1 MKMSPPNCSVK
12 MSSPHGDFHDEQE
25 GSTTRRSRGGSPGR
39 QDHEPGGRPGVASH
53 RATVQAPQGPRPSA
67 RPARLGPSPPRPAL
81 AAAVAR
87 RPPHPGRHAHDDD
100 LRGLQ
105 RRPPH
110 REAAAAPRPAG
121 EPGDRTPDSAGARP
135 ATPSPAPRAQASA
148 PAPPGPAMGQLAQVD
163 ASPFPWFEDR
173 GPTAALHGLIDDATS
188 IPLALW
194 FRPTEDLHGYTTVLG
209 QTCRQ
214 YGVPVTLYGDRLS
227 LFRRNDQYWTLGEE
241 LRGQQDPTHFGR
253 MLRDLGIGFIAA
265 QSPQAKG
272 RIERLWGTLQDR
284 LVSELRLRALH
295 TLEQANAFLPEFL
308 PAFIQ
313 RFARAAAEP
322 TPAWRPAPRD
332 LERLLSCRYTRV
344 VARDNTVR
352 LGARWLQIPPGPH
365 RRSYAGCRVELR
377 ELLDGPLVVLY
388 QNTLLATQP
397 APAPTFVLSPRSD
410 PGRDRQRAQHQQ
422 RARGPQ
428 LQTAVAALAHTLR
441 ARRTPAALSV
451 GTAGERPGAAEPHDL
466 VGDRKSTRLN
476 SSHGYISYAVFC
488 LKKKKNKPAEKQITD
503 QVERANH

>member
-12 MSSPHGDFHDEQE
+12 MSSPYGDFHDEQE
-25 GSTTRRSRGGSPGR
+25 GSATCWARQGSPGG
-39 QDHEPGGRPGVASH
+39 QDHEPGGRPGVAPY
-53 RATVQAPQGPRPSA
+53 RATVQATEGPLPSA
-67 RPARLGPSPPRPAL
+67 GPARLGASPPGPTV
-81 AAAVAR
+81 AAAVTC

-135 ATPSPAPRAQASA
+135 ATPSPAPRAQASS
-148 PAPPGPAMGQLAQVD
+148 PAPPGPAMGQLAQLD

-227 LFRRNDQYWTLGEE
+227 LFQRNDRYWTLAEE
-241 LRGQQDPTHFGR
+241 LRGHQDPTHFGR
-253 MLRDLGIGFIAA
+253 MLQALGIGFIAA

-284 LVSELRLRALH
+284 LVSELRLRAL
-295 TLEQANAFLPEFL
+295 
-308 PAFIQ
+308 
-313 RFARAAAEP
+313 
-322 TPAWRPAPRD
+322 
-332 LERLLSCRYTRV
+332 
-344 VARDNTVR
+344 
-352 LGARWLQIPPGPH
+352 
-365 RRSYAGCRVELR
+365 
-377 ELLDGPLVVLY
+377 LDGRLVVLY
-388 QNTLLATQP
+388 QNPLLATQP

-451 GTAGERPGAAEPHDL
+451 GTDGERPGAAEPHDL
-466 VGDRKSTRLN
+466 VGGGYVGIPRRGPNPGAPGAPSRRAPVPRHPWRTTFSPRQRRLN
-476 SSHGYISYAVFC
+476 AAKRG
-488 LKKKKNKPAEKQITD
+488 
-503 QVERANH
+503 

>member
-1 MKMSPPNCSVK
+1 MSRKEVPRAGLVKAALAGKVTNEEGARALRVSVRQFK
-12 MSSPHGDFHDEQE
+12 RLKARFRRE
-25 GSTTRRSRGGSPGR
+25 GARGLVHRRRGQVVTLMTTTYTGFNDVHLTEKLQQLHALPVS
-39 QDHEPGGRPGVASH
+39 
-53 RATVQAPQGPRPSA
+53 RATVRRIRLALGRPPQRPRRAPQHRS
-67 RPARLGPSPPRPAL
+67 
-81 AAAVAR
+81 R
-87 RPPHPGRHAHDDD
+87 RP
-100 LRGLQ
+100 
-105 RRPPH
+105 
-110 REAAAAPRPAG
+110 
-121 EPGDRTPDSAGARP
+121 
-135 ATPSPAPRAQASA
+135 RA
-148 PAPPGPAMGQLAQVD
+148 PAMGQLAQLD
-163 ASPFPWFEDR
+163 ASPFAWLEDR

-214 YGVPVTLYGDRLS
+214 HGVPVTLYGDRLS

-313 RFARAAAEP
+313 RFARAAGEA

-332 LERLLSCRYTRV
+332 LERILSCRYSRV

-352 LGARWLQIPPGPH
+352 LGARWLQIPPGPRGH
-365 RRSYAGCRVELR
+365 SYAGCRVELR
-377 ELLDGPLVVLY
+377 ELLDGRLVVLY
-388 QNTLLATQP
+388 QDTLLAVQP
-397 APAPTFVLSPRSD
+397 APAPPPFVLTPRSD
-410 PGRDRQRAQHQQ
+410 PGRDRQRGQSSH
-422 RARGPQ
+422 RARSRQ
-428 LQTAVAALAHTLR
+428 LQAAVGALARTLR
-441 ARRTPAALSV
+441 TRRPTPAPAV
-451 GTAGERPGAAEPHDL
+451 GTAAPNGARAEGAQRRDRPGSGSHPW
-466 VGDRKSTRLN
+466 RTTFSPRQRRLN
-476 SSHGYISYAVFC
+476 AAKRG
-488 LKKKKNKPAEKQITD
+488 
-503 QVERANH
+503 

>member
-1 MKMSPPNCSVK
+1 METFTMSRKEVPLAGLVK
-12 MSSPHGDFHDEQE
+12 AALAGKITNQE
-25 GSTTRRSRGGSPGR
+25 GARALRPTVRQFKRLKAGFRRQGLRGLVHRRRGQPSPRQLPAALRAQVVTLMTTTYAGFNDVHLTEKLQQVHALPVS
-39 QDHEPGGRPGVASH
+39 
-53 RATVQAPQGPRPSA
+53 RATVRRIRRALGRPPQRPRRAPQHRS
-67 RPARLGPSPPRPAL
+67 
-81 AAAVAR
+81 R
-87 RPPHPGRHAHDDD
+87 RP
-100 LRGLQ
+100 
-105 RRPPH
+105 
-110 REAAAAPRPAG
+110 
-121 EPGDRTPDSAGARP
+121 
-135 ATPSPAPRAQASA
+135 RA
-148 PAPPGPAMGQLAQVD
+148 PAMGQLVQLD
-163 ASPFPWFEDR
+163 ASPFPWLEDR

-227 LFRRNDQYWTLGEE
+227 LFRRNDRYWTLGEE

-295 TLEQANAFLPEFL
+295 TLEQANAFLPQFL

-322 TPAWRPAPRD
+322 TPVWRPAPRD

-352 LGARWLQIPPGPH
+352 LGARWLQIPPGP
-365 RRSYAGCRVELR
+365 RGRSYAGCRVELR
-377 ELLDGPLVVLY
+377 ELLDGR
-388 QNTLLATQP
+388 LLALYHGAVLAAQASPSAAFTLVPRRAPSADRSRNRAPATSAPPPLAQDRRSHP
-397 APAPTFVLSPRSD
+397 APLPEHPPKSGTGLPRAPRRPARDHPWSRSIRLHVLRK
-410 PGRDRQRAQHQQ
+410 
-422 RARGPQ
+422 
-428 LQTAVAALAHTLR
+428 TLR
-441 ARRTPAALSV
+441 ARGMTFSR
-451 GTAGERPGAAEPHDL
+451 
-466 VGDRKSTRLN
+466 
-476 SSHGYISYAVFC
+476 SSKG
-488 LKKKKNKPAEKQITD
+488 
-503 QVERANH
+503 